1 MLALRKINAGIR
13 RSIENS
19 DVKQELDHLT
29 GMHGWIICYLAD
41 HAGEDIYQRDL
52 EKNLC
57 LCRSAVSKIVAL
69 MEKNGLIERARV
81 ASDERLKKLVLTER
95 GRQYTDQVRA
105 DCIRIEQQLTAGF
118 SSEERRL
125 LLLLLERMRNNI
137 TEE

>member
-13 RSIENS
+13 HSLEAS
-19 DVKQELDHLT
+19 DVKRELDHLT
-29 GMHGWIICYLAD
+29 GMHDWIICYLAD
-41 HAGEDIYQRDL
+41 HADEDIYQRDL

-81 ASDERLKKLVLTER
+81 ASDERLKKLVLTDR

-105 DCIRIEQQLTAGF
+105 DCLRIEQQLTAGF
-118 SSEERRL
+118 TAEEKAQL
-125 LLLLLERMRNNI
+125 LSLMERMRNNI